1 MASHVS
7 RADKENVQSERG
19 KTSPA
24 ETLNISLMHSKYTT
38 LSVVRVNKCK
48 KNMYFSYFD
57 CWLVG

>member
-48 KNMYFSYFD
+48 KKHAFF
-57 CWLVG
+57 VF